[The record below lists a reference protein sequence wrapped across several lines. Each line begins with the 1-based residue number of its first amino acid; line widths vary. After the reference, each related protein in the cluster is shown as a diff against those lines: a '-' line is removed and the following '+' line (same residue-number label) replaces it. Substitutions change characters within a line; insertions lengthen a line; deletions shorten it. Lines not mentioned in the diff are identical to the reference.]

1 MQETGLPQKIK
12 TLEERGI
19 KCRDIAEAA
28 GCAVSSVYR
37 VRDGL
42 IANPSYMIGRTI
54 DRLLDGAAQES
65 QA

>member
-1 MQETGLPQKIK
+1 MQETGFPKKIR
-12 TLEERGI
+12 TLEERGV

-42 IANPSYMIGRTI
+42 IANPSYLIGKTI
-54 DRLLDGAAQES
+54 DRLLDGATQKS
-65 QA
+65 

>member
-1 MQETGLPQKIK
+1 MHETGFPEKIR
-12 TLEERGI
+12 TLIERGI

-42 IANPSYMIGRTI
+42 ITNPSYLIGKTI
-54 DRLLDGAAQES
+54 DRLLDDAVQES

>member
-1 MQETGLPQKIK
+1 MQETNFPEKIK
-12 TLEERGI
+12 RLGERGI

-42 IANPSYMIGRTI
+42 IANPSYQIGKTI
-54 DRLLDGAAQES
+54 DRLLEEAGQES
-65 QA
+65 QT

>member
-1 MQETGLPQKIK
+1 MQETNFPEKIRK
-12 TLEERGI
+12 LGEKGI

-42 IANPSYMIGRTI
+42 IVNPSYLIGKTI
-54 DRLLDGAAQES
+54 DRLLEEAAQES